1 MSQSFNAEWR
11 ASSTNDIGKMDIYMK
26 WMKLDPSL
34 MLYTKINA
42 KLIKD
47 LNLRAKMMKLL
58 KENIKATF
66 MTLALSMIFKI

>member
-1 MSQSFNAEWR
+1 
-11 ASSTNDIGKMDIYMK
+11 
-26 WMKLDPSL
+26 MKLDPSL